1 MAFGSSELE
10 KPFCPIVAVV
20 SLTCRTIRPSSGTA
34 EVHHPATRLV
44 TFHPYQPV
52 PFVIPATVANAA
64 GSKSPPA
71 VFQGA
76 RPSALFQVEPNSVQ
90 LLVTACTLMS
100 IGVALIT
107 KL

>member
-1 MAFGSSELE
+1 M
-10 KPFCPIVAVV
+10 
-20 SLTCRTIRPSSGTA
+20 RPSSGTA

-52 PFVIPATVANAA
+52 PFVIPATVATAA

-100 IGVALIT
+100 IGVALRSEEHT
-107 KL
+107 SELQSRFDLVCRLL